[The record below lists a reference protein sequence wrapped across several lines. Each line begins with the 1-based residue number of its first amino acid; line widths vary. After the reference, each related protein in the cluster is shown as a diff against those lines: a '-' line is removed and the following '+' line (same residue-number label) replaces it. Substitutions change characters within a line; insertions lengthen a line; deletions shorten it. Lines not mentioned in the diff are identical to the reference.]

1 MLRLSMKIRKVVAKA
16 TMGAAC
22 RSRMVKNMKKYLVVI
37 IALLALMMVVSC
49 DNKTKEP
56 ESVIGKDHIL

>member
-1 MLRLSMKIRKVVAKA
+1 
-16 TMGAAC
+16 
-22 RSRMVKNMKKYLVVI
+22 MVKNVKKYLVVI